1 MVPIYTEPPKP
12 TQSDSKDFTLYKLGR
27 IFGVISVAII
37 VICFCAVL
45 LAVTARVICWL
56 LGLGF

>member
-1 MVPIYTEPPKP
+1 MEPVYTEPPKP
-12 TQSDSKDFTLYKLGR
+12 IKSDSKDYTSYKLGR
-27 IFGVISVAII
+27 IFGAISVAII

-45 LAVTARVICWL
+45 LAVTARAICWL

>member
-1 MVPIYTEPPKP
+1 MEPIYTEPPKP

-27 IFGVISVAII
+27 IFGVISVAIV

-45 LAVTARVICWL
+45 LAVTARVTCWL

>member
-1 MVPIYTEPPKP
+1 MEPIYTEPPKP
-12 TQSDSKDFTLYKLGR
+12 TKSDSKDFTFYKIGR
-27 IFGVISVAII
+27 IFGAISVTII

-45 LAVTARVICWL
+45 LAVTARVICWI

>member
-1 MVPIYTEPPKP
+1 MEPIYTEPPKP

-45 LAVTARVICWL
+45 LAVTARAICWL

>member
-27 IFGVISVAII
+27 IFGAFSVAII